1 MPRLGAGRDDRHPTG
16 AVPLS
21 GHRSWSTHSTPIRQ
35 DLRSRRLPFLRVF
48 QHAPDG
54 VDVQDLR
61 PLRGR
66 PSGPIPDTDAYPDA
80 PTDRRRRSKTLRT
93 RLTDPAPF
101 RDDQHEGCSARRGRV
116 RLFRTGPR
124 QSGADGFTDHWHV
137 WSPICDAISPVW
149 LGVGALPLCPGPLC
163 WSRCRERGAALRQRE
178 APPKVP
184 CGRRRDVDAQRAE
197 GMIDRE
203 LSRSVPGRRDPFRR
217 WPEQG
222 LAEWPTD
229 RAAGSPVEGEAR
241 AVGHGDHHVV
251 VKALRAPPEPCPQML
266 GAPGKWGHG

>member
-137 WSPICDAISPVW
+137 WSPICDAISRCGWGLAPFPFVLAALLVPVS
-149 LGVGALPLCPGPLC
+149 GARGGAAPAGSAAEGALWPTPG
-163 WSRCRERGAALRQRE
+163 G
-178 APPKVP
+178 
-184 CGRRRDVDAQRAE
+184 GRSAAE
-197 GMIDRE
+197 GMADRE
-203 LSRSVPGRRDPFRR
+203 LSLSVPGRRSV
-217 WPEQG
+217 
-222 LAEWPTD
+222 PTP
-229 RAAGSPVEGEAR
+229 A
-241 AVGHGDHHVV
+241 
-251 VKALRAPPEPCPQML
+251 
-266 GAPGKWGHG
+266 